1 MINLAFARPNL
12 SNPKMGGSYL
22 KNFNL
27 ALINWELNRQEDR
40 KGIFHKKSPGAK
52 SATH

>member
-1 MINLAFARPNL
+1 MINLAFTHPNL
-12 SNPKMGGSYL
+12 SNPNLGGSYL

-40 KGIFHKKSPGAK
+40 KGVPNKKIRK
-52 SATH
+52 ETR

>member
-1 MINLAFARPNL
+1 MINITNL
-12 SNPKMGGSYL
+12 RSNLIAIKMDATYL

-40 KGIFHKKSPGAK
+40 KGSPIKKERKIFR
-52 SATH
+52 

>member
-1 MINLAFARPNL
+1 MNLNSLRPSLSMI
-12 SNPKMGGSYL
+12 KMDGTYL

-40 KGIFHKKSPGAK
+40 QRPSLKKERK
-52 SATH
+52 VFR

>member
-1 MINLAFARPNL
+1 MINLSSIRNSL
-12 SNPKMGGSYL
+12 STIKMDGTYL

-40 KGIFHKKSPGAK
+40 KRPPLKKERK
-52 SATH
+52 VFR

>member
-1 MINLAFARPNL
+1 MINLTNL
-12 SNPKMGGSYL
+12 RSNLAIIKMEAPYL

-40 KGIFHKKSPGAK
+40 KGSPIKKERK
-52 SATH
+52 VFR

>member
-1 MINLAFARPNL
+1 MINLAFTHPNL

-22 KNFNL
+22 KNFKV

-40 KGIFHKKSPGAK
+40 QGISNKKVRK
-52 SATH
+52 QTR